1 MKGVNKMAKLNG
13 QSLLVNAVSGLTNTY
28 SILSQSY
35 PNGVTLEDLNNSDN
49 YKNLNLNKSFLS
61 YLSSNFQNIDKDK
74 DGVINANDITNL
86 TNNLNAQGLSYNELV
101 QLCSQNGLGSS
112 SLLSTVL
119 TYFNDIDTNGDGKV
133 SNSEITAWSNKVQ
146 EEKVKSEL
154 NAYKPS
160 NMSLFYVDDTSSDSS
175 SILDGRYPDLDNLT

>member
-1 MKGVNKMAKLNG
+1 M
-13 QSLLVNAVSGLTNTY
+13 
-28 SILSQSY
+28 
-35 PNGVTLEDLNNSDN
+35 
-49 YKNLNLNKSFLS
+49 
-61 YLSSNFQNIDKDK
+61 
-74 DGVINANDITNL
+74 
-86 TNNLNAQGLSYNELV
+86 
-101 QLCSQNGLGSS
+101 
-112 SLLSTVL
+112 

>member
-35 PNGVTLEDLNNSDN
+35 PNGVTLENLNNSDN

-101 QLCSQNGLGSS
+101 QLCAQNGLGSS

-175 SILDGRYPDLDNLT
+175 SILDGRSPDLDNLT